1 MANIAI
7 AKVSNGKTLTYHR
20 MDGFYDQSVVSE
32 RFQRIVDEYH
42 EGETFEWCLES
53 VETWETEIE
62 TNGYDMHTEV
72 AIVDGSV
79 QYG

>member
-1 MANIAI
+1 MASIAI

-20 MDGFYDQSVVSE
+20 MDDFYDQTAVSE
-32 RFQRIVDEYH
+32 KFQAIVNEYH
-42 EGETFEWCLES
+42 AGETFEWCLED
-53 VETWETEIE
+53 VGTWETEIE
-62 TNGYDMHTEV
+62 TNGHDMHAEV